1 MVNMGTLTIQSDD
14 VMEIY
19 FIDEVVTSIKG
30 VIDVEIDEDNFE
42 VVIDYDSDMLTRDF
56 ILDSIDYAR
65 TDYVG
70 FYMELNNS
78 GMIHIGYEKYFGI
91 EE

>member
-14 VMEIY
+14 LREIY

-42 VVIDYDSDMLTRDF
+42 VVIDYDSDILTRDF